1 MYPVGGNG
9 WHMIDEID
17 LVGLVAD
24 HAGLAQLCSELE
36 AVADALPVMPS
47 DEERDRLRE
56 ELEHRLPT
64 HEAREIALL
73 DALFDRTRASS
84 LDRAILG
91 HIAAR
96 RAACVVQA
104 QDLVAALRG
113 DGRLPAA
120 ETLGY
125 MMRSFFQSCRQG
137 MVFEELAILHVAARR
152 LTSAASAILK
162 GSLEARCDG

>member
-1 MYPVGGNG
+1 MYPVGAKG

-24 HAGLAQLCSELE
+24 HAGLAQLCNELE
-36 AVADALPVMPS
+36 AVADALPILPS
-47 DEERDRLRE
+47 QEERDRLRE

-73 DALFDRTRASS
+73 DALFDRMRASH

-104 QDLVAALRG
+104 QDLVATLRG
-113 DGRLPAA
+113 DGHPPAA

-137 MVFEELAILHVAARR
+137 MAFEELAILHVSARR
-152 LTSAASAILK
+152 LTPAARDLLRR
-162 GSLEARCDG
+162 SLEARCGV